1 VPPAAPAAP
10 VDPLPQA
17 NPKMFTATSPTLDT
31 VNAFLRQVWGY
42 DPNRL
47 WRVMAIMPTPAPG
60 VTKVVAFVTDKS
72 PDAKIQQATFY
83 VTPDGKH
90 AIGDGATFVNFG
102 ATPFAAARDLLK
114 EKADGAYRGAASKD
128 FELVE
133 FADLQC
139 PVCKQAQDT
148 VDQIVKDF
156 PNAHVVFQL
165 LPLVDIHTS
174 AFKAAA
180 YGVCAEKQGS
190 DAFFKFASGVFDTQ
204 EGLTPATD
212 DAVLKAAAKR
222 AGLDGDAIAA
232 CANTQ
237 ATKDVVNA
245 DMKLAEDVGV
255 AQTPTL
261 SVNGRM
267 LPLVGI
273 DYNVLKRIIQF
284 QATLDGVNSGATAET
299 LAPKPP
305 QPTLQTLPK

>member
-1 VPPAAPAAP
+1 
-10 VDPLPQA
+10 
-17 NPKMFTATSPTLDT
+17 MFVATSPTLET
-31 VNAFLRQVWGY
+31 VNSFLRQVWGY
-42 DPNRL
+42 DPTRL
-47 WRVMAIMPTPAPG
+47 WRVMGIVPTPAPG
-60 VTKVVAFVTDKS
+60 VIKVVVLVTDKS
-72 PDAKIQQATFY
+72 PDAKLQLAVFF

-102 ATPFAAARDLLK
+102 ATPFAEARDLLK
-114 EKADGAYRGAASKD
+114 EKADGAYRGPASKD
-128 FELVE
+128 FELIE

-165 LPLVDIHTS
+165 LPLVDIHSS
-174 AFKAAA
+174 AYKAAS
-180 YGVCAEKQGS
+180 YGVCAQKQGNDS
-190 DAFFKFASGVFDTQ
+190 FFKFAAGVFDTQ

-212 DAVLKAAAKR
+212 DTVLKAAAKR

-245 DMKLAEDVGV
+245 DMKLAQDVGV

-261 SVNGRM
+261 AVNGRL
-267 LPLVGI
+267 LPLGI
-273 DYNVLKRIIQF
+273 NYDTLKRIIQF

-299 LAPKPP
+299 LAPKPQ